1 MCHRL
6 ECVNLAHAFW
16 DLMQRDT
23 TKMCL
28 AASLALSVMNSAKS
42 CGVSDVL
49 RAHGESIKP
58 PHLSRKGL
66 VWGPEPTTINGK
78 FQRSA
83 RSA

>member
-16 DLMQRDT
+16 DLMQRDK

-49 RAHGESIKP
+49 RAHGERIKP
-58 PHLSRKGL
+58 PPFVKKRVGVGSRTYNDKR
-66 VWGPEPTTINGK
+66 EASK
-78 FQRSA
+78 KC
-83 RSA
+83 